1 MAPAPRPRHARTGR
15 ATKPADAAR
24 RPEPPHED
32 PTMTASALPATAA
45 VAAPAAAP
53 RRVDNVPLGILF
65 MVGSTVMFAV
75 SSALA
80 KWLVALYPVGE
91 VMAFRSIS
99 SLLVCSL
106 FVLPFTGLSVFA
118 TRKPGQHV
126 ARGVSQAISQT
137 LTVLAVS
144 MMPIAGAIA
153 IGFSAPLWAALI
165 SVLWLGER
173 AGVARWTALLV
184 GFAGV
189 LIVTEPGADSLSL
202 GALFALGNAVMYG
215 SVTVAVRGMT
225 KTESPNTLLMW
236 QLLVM
241 SVCHAGLLVFGFRMP
256 TLFDA
261 GLLVGMGVANTIQQY
276 CWTRA
281 LSLGPTAAVS
291 PFYYMS
297 LVWAMLLGFLVW
309 NDQPTLA
316 LLAGSAVVVASGLFL
331 LWHEARAKR
340 AALADARGA
349 AIPKASV
356 PAVPAGR

>member
-1 MAPAPRPRHARTGR
+1 
-15 ATKPADAAR
+15 
-24 RPEPPHED
+24 
-32 PTMTASALPATAA
+32 MTASALPATAVAGA
-45 VAAPAAAP
+45 VNPADRPTAASAGASAAPAP

-80 KWLVALYPVGE
+80 KWLVAIYPVGE
-91 VMAFRSIS
+91 VMAFRSLS

-106 FVLPFTGLSVFA
+106 FVLPFTGLAVFA
-118 TRKPGQHV
+118 TKKPGQHV

-236 QLLVM
+236 QLVVM

-340 AALADARGA
+340 AAQADACGT
-349 AIPKASV
+349 AIQKASV